1 MVKKDA
7 AGTQNETVAG
17 VGSWMIC
24 SVAMMMLNKKAI
36 STFPYECTL
45 TAVQMLFS
53 VMVLLCSFRYIRFGS
68 MRDVLR
74 WSLVTPFFS
83 GMLLTSMLAL
93 KHASMTLVVVFRC
106 LSPILAL
113 PIEWLYLKTF
123 QVNRSMLV
131 AMLLMLLGTSL
142 YASQLPR
149 DNLPGIQW
157 VFLNM
162 LLAIGDRLLQRL
174 MLAKEQNPVDI
185 SKAGVTLIN
194 NIVGFF
200 VVTSIDAFQGG
211 FAGSWHHLG
220 ELSPEGMRCV
230 VLSCVVSVGISY
242 TGVWAQSLISATS
255 FLMLV
260 NANKF
265 IIIFMEVFVMQTLTI
280 NHLQLIGAILAV
292 VSSVIYGHA
301 RQELKEETLPIL
313 TVGRDRKIP

>member
-1 MVKKDA
+1 
-7 AGTQNETVAG
+7 
-17 VGSWMIC
+17 
-24 SVAMMMLNKKAI
+24 
-36 STFPYECTL
+36 
-45 TAVQMLFS
+45 
-53 VMVLLCSFRYIRFGS
+53 
-68 MRDVLR
+68 
-74 WSLVTPFFS
+74 
-83 GMLLTSMLAL
+83 
-93 KHASMTLVVVFRC
+93 
-106 LSPILAL
+106 
-113 PIEWLYLKTF
+113 
-123 QVNRSMLV
+123 
-131 AMLLMLLGTSL
+131 
-142 YASQLPR
+142 
-149 DNLPGIQW
+149 
-157 VFLNM
+157 M